1 MSPSHTRR
9 ARSLLRIATAVCL
22 CTAALA
28 LTTAAH
34 AAHRKSAPR
43 DAAAAARFGARVD
56 SLRMAAHIPGLAVV
70 VLRDTSVVLARGM
83 GFADLERKIAVTP
96 ETPFDIASVS
106 KTTSAVVALR
116 LVELG
121 LLDLDRPMNS
131 FADFSEFCQDAKERG
146 GIFFGDYNC
155 DSALTLRHVMSM
167 EANGKPGTRI
177 WYNPPS
183 YSWASRPMRQ
193 VTGEPF
199 SALVTKYVFGPAGM
213 LHSARIHRGLPLRA
227 DLAADLAK
235 PYHLDSTGT
244 LVPSPPLQPQGDG
257 AAGGVIATAM
267 DLARFDVALTTG
279 RLLSAASR
287 EEMWRPTVTATGD
300 TLPYGIGWFVKDV
313 AGERLLWHTGL
324 WDGAYSA
331 LYLKAPDRHVTLV
344 LLANSDGLGW
354 DSRLDEAEPLR
365 SPFVRAFLEAFAR

>member
-1 MSPSHTRR
+1 MIPSHTRR
-9 ARSLLRIATAVCL
+9 ARSSLRIATTLCICIAV
-22 CTAALA
+22 LA

-34 AAHRKSAPR
+34 AAPRKPAPR
-43 DAAAAARFGARVD
+43 DAEAAARFGARVD
-56 SLRMAAHIPGLAVV
+56 SLRVAAHIPGLAVV

-83 GFADLERKIAVTP
+83 GLADLERKIAVTP

-106 KTTSAVVALR
+106 KTTSAVVALK
-116 LVELG
+116 LVELE
-121 LLDLDRPMNS
+121 LLDRDRPMTS
-131 FADFSEFCQDAKERG
+131 FADFSEFCQDAKGRG
-146 GIFFGDYNC
+146 GIFFGDYTC
-155 DSALTLRHVMSM
+155 DSTLTLRHVMSM
-167 EANGKPGTRI
+167 EANGKPGTRF

-183 YSWASRPMRQ
+183 YSWASRPMQQ
-193 VTGEPF
+193 VAGSPF
-199 SALVTKYVFGPAGM
+199 STLVAKYVFEPAGM
-213 LHSARIHRGLPLRA
+213 LHSARRHRALPLRA
-227 DLAADLAK
+227 DLAAELAK
-235 PYHLDSTGT
+235 PYQLDSTGT
-244 LVPSPPLQPQGDG
+244 LVPSPPLKPQGDG

-287 EEMWRPTVTATGD
+287 AEMWTPTVTAAGD

-324 WDGAYSA
+324 WEGAYSA

-344 LLANSDGLGW
+344 LLANSDGLRW

-365 SPFVRAFLEAFAR
+365 SPFVRAFLQMFAK